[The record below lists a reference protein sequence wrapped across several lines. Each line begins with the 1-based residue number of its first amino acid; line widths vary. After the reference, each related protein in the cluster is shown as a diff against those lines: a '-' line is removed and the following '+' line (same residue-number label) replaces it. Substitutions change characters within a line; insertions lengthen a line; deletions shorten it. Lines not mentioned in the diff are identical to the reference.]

1 MSHLDKSLWAGPTQ
15 KKNKGATICQL
26 LFSNTHVY
34 LRNITKGD
42 KMKIDTK
49 TTQDLFKVENCP
61 NCDGDGKSHI
71 EKNNYEIIED
81 CDICKGTGV
90 I

>member
-1 MSHLDKSLWAGPTQ
+1 
-15 KKNKGATICQL
+15 
-26 LFSNTHVY
+26 
-34 LRNITKGD
+34 
-42 KMKIDTK
+42 MKIDTK